1 MNLPTTIPVMFQEW
15 VWSAVVVDSAGRD
28 RVVRGNV
35 TVNTDVESTHHEIE
49 RAILGVLYSDPKNKI
64 RGVNQLAWMQK
75 EAA

>member
-15 VWSAVVVDSAGRD
+15 VWSAVVVDFKGDSRIT
-28 RVVRGNV
+28 RGNV
-35 TVNTDVESTHHEIE
+35 TVNTDVKSTHHEIE

-75 EAA
+75 TAE